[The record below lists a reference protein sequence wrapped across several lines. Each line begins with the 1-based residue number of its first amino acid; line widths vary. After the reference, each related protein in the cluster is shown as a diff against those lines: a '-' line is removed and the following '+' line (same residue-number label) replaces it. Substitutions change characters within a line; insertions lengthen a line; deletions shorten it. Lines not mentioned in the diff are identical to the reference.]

1 MRGPEGLG
9 AAGSGLRE
17 GAVEVDP
24 RQGEFR
30 LAGKTRGHGEL
41 DPPDALPHQGADLQ
55 ELQADGAAGG
65 AGKTGG
71 AKRVWRSA
79 MRRSSLSRT

>member
-1 MRGPEGLG
+1 MPCPEGLG

-24 RQGEFR
+24 RQGELG
-30 LAGKTRGHGEL
+30 LAGKARGHGEL
-41 DPPDALPHQGADLQ
+41 DPPDAAPHQGADLQ
-55 ELQADGAAGG
+55 EPQVAS
-65 AGKTGG
+65 

>member
-1 MRGPEGLG
+1 MRGPEEFG

-24 RQGEFR
+24 RHGEFH
-30 LAGKTRGHGEL
+30 LAGKARGHGEL

-65 AGKTGG
+65 AGKTGV

-79 MRRSSLSRT
+79 IRRNSLIST